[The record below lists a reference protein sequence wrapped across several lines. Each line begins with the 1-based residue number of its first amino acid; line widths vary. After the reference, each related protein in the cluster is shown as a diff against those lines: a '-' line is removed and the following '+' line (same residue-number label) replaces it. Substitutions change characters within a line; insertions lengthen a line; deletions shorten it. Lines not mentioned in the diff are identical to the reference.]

1 VGVSRDMAD
10 SFQRDP
16 REPGQGKI
24 RQLAHAYLS
33 ALLSA
38 DSAAAEGAIRDA
50 LDAELSS
57 ADVDEEVIAPALW
70 LIGELWERGEIS
82 VADEHAATEISL
94 RVLALQREAQ
104 RVASARGGHLVI
116 LATPPGERHVVALQ
130 MVESLLAAAGY
141 NVLMLGADVP
151 PRAIGSSTRRHQ
163 PDVVCLSATT
173 PRRTEQVLSRI
184 DKVRA
189 ERPSV
194 GFVVGG
200 RGITEEAQL
209 RAEVDVCAR
218 VSEAVDAVDAIVKRA
233 QSN

>member
-1 VGVSRDMAD
+1 MAE
-10 SFQRDP
+10 SFQQGP
-16 REPGQGKI
+16 REPGQGRI
-24 RQLAHAYLS
+24 RLLARAYLA

-38 DSAAAEGAIRDA
+38 DLAAAEGAIRDA
-50 LDAELSS
+50 LDADLSS

-104 RVASARGGHLVI
+104 RVARARGGHLVM
-116 LATPPGERHVVALQ
+116 LATPPGERHVVALR

-141 NVLMLGADVP
+141 NVLLLGADVP
-151 PRAIGSSTRRHQ
+151 ARALASATRRHQ

-173 PRRTEQVLSRI
+173 PSRTEQVLSCI
-184 DKVRA
+184 DEVRG
-189 ERPSV
+189 ERPFV
-194 GFVVGG
+194 GFVLGG
-200 RGITEEAQL
+200 RGITDEGQL
-209 RAEVDVCAR
+209 RAGVDVCAR